1 MTESA
6 APRYSLKEEFCNSA
20 THALGAVLALGGTFQ
35 LVRMALGAPD
45 GVYVDSGLTAAEQAA
60 ARESYAVCA
69 LVYGAAVFAMFLISA
84 LYHAVRD
91 PKVKATVRKADHAM
105 IYFMIA
111 GTYVPI
117 LNAITSP
124 REAVIWYCGLGLC
137 AVLGAVFSFI
147 TLKHKFV
154 TTAIYLA
161 MGWASLLLLRNLWRA
176 ADPITTYLLV
186 AGGVTYSIGA
196 ALYLIRKPFM
206 HAVFHLFVLAG
217 AVLQF
222 FAICTLYIYD

>member
-1 MTESA
+1 MSENA
-6 APRYSLKEEFCNSA
+6 APVYSRAEEICNSA
-20 THALGAVLALGGTFQ
+20 SHAVGALLAVGGTFQ
-35 LVRMALGAPD
+35 LVSMALKIPSAGA
-45 GVYVDSGLTAAEQAA
+45 YSGLTAAEQAA
-60 ARESYAVCA
+60 ARESYAVSA
-69 LVYGAAVFAMFLISA
+69 IVYGASVFAMFLISA
-84 LYHAVRD
+84 LYHAVRE

-117 LNAITSP
+117 LNDIASP
-124 REAVIWYCGLGLC
+124 REAAIWYSGLGLC

-154 TTAIYLA
+154 TTAIYLI

-176 ADPITTYLLV
+176 AEPFTTYLLV
-186 AGGVTYSIGA
+186 AGGVTYSVGA

-206 HAVFHLFVLAG
+206 HAVFHVFVLGG
-217 AVLQF
+217 AVLQY